1 MRVAPLDRAHRDLSI
16 DCKNFFC
23 HIFGRSGDVSAAKRR
38 FSTPKN
44 CIFRA
49 GQALE
54 GAQNAAERR
63 PGENFGGTNEPDT
76 VSYAETP
83 PKPITCPPQDIEI

>member
-1 MRVAPLDRAHRDLSI
+1 MCPLR
-16 DCKNFFC
+16 
-23 HIFGRSGDVSAAKRR
+23 KRR

>member
-1 MRVAPLDRAHRDLSI
+1 MRVAPLDRAHQDLSI

-49 GQALE
+49 GPALE

-76 VSYAETP
+76 RFLRRNA
-83 PKPITCPPQDIEI
+83 PKTDTCPPQDIEI